1 MHRRSRIDRQ
11 RLWEPFS
18 MRPLPFVVLPLVLLA
33 GCVGQLRDFVG
44 PVSNTTSP
52 QLLRFGLDLPQARCV
67 GTRLGDT
74 LRPRQLRMFARA
86 MSGVR
91 DGWFEPGRLGLRD
104 LAYLAAHS
112 RDAAYAPALDRA
124 IAACNVALP
133 SPAASM
139 ENVTILGPGTLPP
152 PQNAPTAATRPPTW
166 LNLGAAGSGQSI
178 AIKAATI
185 DQAGS
190 RRTAW
195 FRLTDPGQPASPD
208 TFLLEVDCAHRTINA
223 KARERRDAAG
233 TIAQHV
239 DYPDNPLTVEGGT
252 VMEIAWLSLCT

>member
-1 MHRRSRIDRQ
+1 
-11 RLWEPFS
+11 
-18 MRPLPFVVLPLVLLA
+18 MRPLPLALLPALLLA

-52 QLLRFGLDLPQARCV
+52 QLLRFGLDLLQARCV
-67 GTRLGDT
+67 GNKLGDN

-86 MSGVR
+86 MSGVHE
-91 DGWFEPGRLGLRD
+91 GWFETGRLTLRD

-112 RDAAYAPALDRA
+112 RDAAYAPALEHA
-124 IAACNVALP
+124 TAACNVAP
-133 SPAASM
+133 PPAAAA
-139 ENVTILGPGTLPP
+139 ERVTILGPGQLPP
-152 PQNAPTAATRPPTW
+152 PSGAPAAAAPHPPTW

-178 AIKAATI
+178 AVNAATI

-208 TFLLEVDCAHRTINA
+208 TFLLEIDCAHRTINA
-223 KARERRDAAG
+223 KARERRDPTGAV
-233 TIAQHV
+233 AQHV